1 MAVTLGV
8 SLEKPFRDTGRAMS
22 RENLEIVRRL
32 STGFSGGGDATAWL
46 QDLDPDVVLH
56 VEQAGQG
63 VYRGHEGVIKSL
75 VDWTEDFDDFES
87 VPEEF
92 LDNGDYVVVRTR
104 QTGTGKASGAPMEGL
119 FWFVFQMR
127 EGKVVRIH
135 VLATE
140 QEALEAAGLRD

>member
-1 MAVTLGV
+1 
-8 SLEKPFRDTGRAMS
+8 MS
-22 RENLEIVRRL
+22 EENLEIVRRVF
-32 STGFSGGGDATAWL
+32 TAFSEGDTAAWL
-46 QDLDPDVVLH
+46 QDMDPDVVLH

-75 VDWTEDFDDFES
+75 VDWTEDFDDFKV

-104 QTGTGKASGAPMEGL
+104 QTGSGKSSGAPMEGL
-119 FWFVFQMR
+119 FWFVCEMR

-135 VLATE
+135 VLNTE
-140 QEALEAAGLRD
+140 QEALEAVGLSE